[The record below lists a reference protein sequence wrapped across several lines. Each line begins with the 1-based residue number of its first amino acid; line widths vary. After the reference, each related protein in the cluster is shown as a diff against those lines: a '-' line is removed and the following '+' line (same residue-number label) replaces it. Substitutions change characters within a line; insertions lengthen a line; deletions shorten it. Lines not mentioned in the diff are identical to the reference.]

1 MRVRHAISRPHAC
14 LLVTCHLKPRFPDS
28 ILPHPQHLKHAAGR
42 ILRKI
47 HRTNCDGIAAINPA
61 VSSRAEIARRD
72 RAPRSRRDRTVNGT
86 PMRLSGAG
94 SAGFSSLYSR
104 MSCSLLA
111 PKLSVDL
118 SMIFVYVSFI
128 CDGTSAIIG
137 YLRRG
142 SAEMSPRRDLRDEQ
156 VDHDHGGEEC
166 VHVDE
171 DGHELRPVHKAA
183 IRPSNVLRYYC

>member
-1 MRVRHAISRPHAC
+1 
-14 LLVTCHLKPRFPDS
+14 
-28 ILPHPQHLKHAAGR
+28 
-42 ILRKI
+42 
-47 HRTNCDGIAAINPA
+47 
-61 VSSRAEIARRD
+61 
-72 RAPRSRRDRTVNGT
+72 
-86 PMRLSGAG
+86 MRLSGVGTA
-94 SAGFSSLYSR
+94 SFSSLYSM

-111 PKLSVDL
+111 PKLSVDW

-142 SAEMSPRRDLRDEQ
+142 SAEISPRRDLRDEQ

-183 IRPSNVLRYYC
+183 ILPSNVLRYYC